1 MDLVNGMRGGGGGG
15 NGPMHPLQG
24 GILLP
29 AGGNRESSP
38 SAQGSPQSCCAPRL
52 AWPGRSL
59 SGASSLLEPLQ
70 ARRQQ
75 AWQGRPA
82 PARGFAGPSEVNLM
96 GRARG
101 GGEFELRL

>member
-1 MDLVNGMRGGGGGG
+1 MDLVNGMRGGGGGGGG

-75 AWQGRPA
+75 AWQ
-82 PARGFAGPSEVNLM
+82 SKVNLM

-101 GGEFELRL
+101 GGGV